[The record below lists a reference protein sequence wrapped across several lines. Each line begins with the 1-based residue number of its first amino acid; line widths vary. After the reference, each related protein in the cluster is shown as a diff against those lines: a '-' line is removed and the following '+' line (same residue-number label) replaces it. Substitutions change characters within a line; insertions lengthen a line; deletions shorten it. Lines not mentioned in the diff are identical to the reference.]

1 MRKSS
6 YLCTRKKAKAST
18 SPLNGAIAQLVEHR
32 TENPCVTGSNPVG
45 TTLRKKQLRHH
56 VTASFFYLRTRC
68 ERFAN
73 DNNLH
78 NTTYRSLDL
87 WQVFLY

>member
-18 SPLNGAIAQLVEHR
+18 SLLCRHSFFASCERVCHPQISNGAIAQLVEHR

-45 TTLRKKQLRHH
+45 TTQRKQLQ
-56 VTASFFYLRTRC
+56 
-68 ERFAN
+68 N
-73 DNNLH
+73 IP
-78 NTTYRSLDL
+78 
-87 WQVFLY
+87 